1 MLRPFAQ
8 DDIPEDYRLLTGKEF
23 LENRAACTRVMSDWA
38 ICLLTDG
45 KCDGRGYGS
54 KYTPLSRQQRE
65 KSSSDNERMG
75 EMLIGL
81 DKGGPDLQT
90 FYSDTLTRYKDE
102 AARLDTSQL
111 VDTFLQYNKGSYKP
125 FVLVSSC
132 PSDTHGGVHS
142 RVKSF
147 CESQRWRFAPVHFE
161 DRNKA
166 RDWKRLW
173 KLQVE
178 DFACRVVADGK
189 MTMLEVKIDGGGA
202 GCAAERSK
210 NMSQWWVD
218 WIKRLGADVFD
229 DLNGRSQASPIAPPG
244 CVFIQI
250 GQVIVS
256 EKDFTSFTSASGK
269 KLDPVKTEEGFHFEL
284 HTMVLNGKARYWV
297 YINEPFILE
306 GGGKWRRMENKTF
319 TSCGTY

>member
-1 MLRPFAQ
+1 VRQHLLTCVLDFLCDAQETRQQDVRLTNGMLRPFAQ

-250 GQVIVS
+250 GQVL
-256 EKDFTSFTSASGK
+256 FTVYLPAVFPLQCMLQVAVCLRRYHGRCNSALGQQ
-269 KLDPVKTEEGFHFEL
+269 
-284 HTMVLNGKARYWV
+284 Y
-297 YINEPFILE
+297 
-306 GGGKWRRMENKTF
+306 
-319 TSCGTY
+319 